1 MTVKQLLK
9 IFEEAYLPL
18 NLSPNTARGYLVNI
32 HNHILPYHAELDAEG
47 LTYTD
52 LDRFVAELHQQG
64 LKNRTINYVLATYRK
79 ALNFGIK
86 RGYISRNIILSYD
99 KPRNETFYP
108 ETYNADQIREL
119 LTVESD
125 SPLYPA
131 VLLACTCGV
140 RRGEAAGLKVEDV
153 KSDRLYI
160 RRTVS
165 YDRGLKVTPCK
176 NRRQRVI
183 LIDPDVSE
191 RLRLYDRERPRN
203 PDGWFIR
210 KGDGSSI
217 NPNSITKHFHK
228 LRKRIGLP
236 HIRFHDLRHSY
247 ATLMM
252 ENDVHPKTVQ
262 QILGHSS
269 VKVTLDLYSHANVN
283 QQQAAL
289 EVIRKIKK

>member
-1 MTVKQLLK
+1 M
-9 IFEEAYLPL
+9 
-18 NLSPNTARGYLVNI
+18 
-32 HNHILPYHAELDAEG
+32 
-47 LTYTD
+47 
-52 LDRFVAELHQQG
+52 
-64 LKNRTINYVLATYRK
+64 
-79 ALNFGIK
+79 
-86 RGYISRNIILSYD
+86 
-99 KPRNETFYP
+99 
-108 ETYNADQIREL
+108 
-119 LTVESD
+119 
-125 SPLYPA
+125 
-131 VLLACTCGV
+131 
-140 RRGEAAGLKVEDV
+140 KVEDV
-153 KSDRLYI
+153 KFDRLYI

-165 YDRGLKVTPCK
+165 YDHGLKVTPCK

-183 LIDPDVSE
+183 LIDPDVAK
-191 RLRLYDRERPRN
+191 RLRLYDEERPRN

-210 KGDGSSI
+210 KADGSNV

-269 VKVTLDLYSHANVN
+269 VKVTLDLYSHATVN